1 MDRKDS
7 LIYGMGIVVMLACL
21 SISLAACNLP
31 HFWGGQPSAKKL
43 TPTSTIVNDLT
54 PTSTISS
61 GSTPTSTISSGSTP
75 TSTISSGSTPTST
88 ISSGSTPT
96 STISSGSTPIST
108 NGHGSTPISTNGQ
121 GSTPIST
128 NGQGSTPIS
137 TNGHGSTPISTNG
150 QGSTPTAII
159 GQGSTPISTNG
170 HGSTPTATNGQGS
183 TPTATNGHGS
193 TPISTIGHGSTP
205 TSTTVSSSAK
215 SCGTLRYQQV
225 GNNTGPILAES
236 NKYVRKVVNCFLQA
250 FKYCAPASIEMNVSI
265 GAARINPASV
275 SNVRM
280 FSTKLPADG
289 GVANLYQF
297 TISSQ
302 SGSCVVSEVEQAYS
316 VVAPTPSTPQTCA
329 QVEQTRTD
337 LRFGKCGNA
346 GTITFPLAKTTP

>member
-61 GSTPTSTISSGSTP
+61 GFTPISTISSGSKPISTISSGSTP
-75 TSTISSGSTPTST
+75 TST
-88 ISSGSTPT
+88 
-96 STISSGSTPIST
+96 
-108 NGHGSTPISTNGQ
+108 NGQ
-121 GSTPIST
+121 
-128 NGQGSTPIS
+128 
-137 TNGHGSTPISTNG
+137 
-150 QGSTPTAII
+150 
-159 GQGSTPISTNG
+159 
-170 HGSTPTATNGQGS
+170 GSTPTATNGQGS
-183 TPTATNGHGS
+183 TPTAIIGHGSTPTATNGHGS
-193 TPISTIGHGSTP
+193 TPTATNGHGFTPISTIGHNSTP

-236 NKYVRKVVNCFLQA
+236 NKYVLKVVNCFLQA
-250 FKYCAPASIEMNVSI
+250 FKHCAPASIEMNVSI
-265 GAARINPASV
+265 GAARINLASV

-302 SGSCVVSEVEQAYS
+302 SGRCVVSEVEQAYS